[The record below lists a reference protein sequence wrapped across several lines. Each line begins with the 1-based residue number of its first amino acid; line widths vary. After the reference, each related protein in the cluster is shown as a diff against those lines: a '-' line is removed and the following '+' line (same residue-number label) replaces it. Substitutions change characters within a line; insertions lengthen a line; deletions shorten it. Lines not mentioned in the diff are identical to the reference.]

1 MGLDMDQQVE
11 LRMEFT
17 SSEIPIMS
25 LDNQNLIVGSQPTF
39 ETTAV
44 SDGRDSPMAIRGSRT
59 YRTQSTSDLSILAF
73 EHLHTARFDYNSSG
87 EHVLV
92 RAEDLSCPSSSDL
105 AVRPCP
111 SPHADENTPRL
122 VRRQSAQS
130 MALIRRRR
138 RASMVGN
145 IGAVRERL
153 KQCPPSLSRTTS
165 TEEEALATHLGHTTR
180 SLSSIE
186 SFSSNKSFSESLKSL
201 IQHREQQ
208 AAAGSPAPLL
218 ITQKKQGKAVLLNFA
233 EFDSLDLVL
242 LLFCIFAF
250 LVTSVCIT
258 LQ

>member
-122 VRRQSAQS
+122 ATAKGVNGREYWRSA
-130 MALIRRRR
+130 RETE
-138 RASMVGN
+138 
-145 IGAVRERL
+145 AV
-153 KQCPPSLSRTTS
+153 
-165 TEEEALATHLGHTTR
+165 
-180 SLSSIE
+180 SSIT
-186 SFSSNKSFSESLKSL
+186 FPDD
-201 IQHREQQ
+201 QH
-208 AAAGSPAPLL
+208 
-218 ITQKKQGKAVLLNFA
+218 
-233 EFDSLDLVL
+233 
-242 LLFCIFAF
+242 
-250 LVTSVCIT
+250 
-258 LQ
+258 